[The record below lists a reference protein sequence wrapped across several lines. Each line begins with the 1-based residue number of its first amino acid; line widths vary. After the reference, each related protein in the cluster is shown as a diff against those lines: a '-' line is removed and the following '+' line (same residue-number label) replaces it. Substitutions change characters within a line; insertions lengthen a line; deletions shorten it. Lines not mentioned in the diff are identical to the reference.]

1 MNTTARKSR
10 GPGKRERQEILEAL
24 GPREG
29 WALIESMGGKRTAKR
44 VEEHKQLHDKM
55 MWY

>member
-1 MNTTARKSR
+1 MNTTRKSR

-44 VEEHKQLHDKM
+44 VEEHGRLQNQN
-55 MWY
+55 MW